1 MGEIAA
7 AIDEKNEVNK
17 EAESE
22 EVLDDV
28 TTNLEK
34 VTLKE
39 ENVDKE

>member
-7 AIDEKNEVNK
+7 AIDEKSEVSK